1 MPLLRNGYPGVLEVR
16 LLPRNR
22 VPRFP
27 PTHLYDEVGAPILYS
42 CCGPLGV
49 SAHHRHPDPTLA
61 VYRAESGGANRI
73 LKEAKWRSHRIQR
86 QCRST
91 LTRCTPSS
99 CGGAVS
105 ALQISETIETVILLY
120 CTKHQPLCATDCCS
134 NLSMPRQG
142 IESRTR

>member
-73 LKEAKWRSHRIQR
+73 LKEAKSSQEWCMKFVLVEFCR
-86 QCRST
+86 QLAS
-91 LTRCTPSS
+91 
-99 CGGAVS
+99 
-105 ALQISETIETVILLY
+105 
-120 CTKHQPLCATDCCS
+120 
-134 NLSMPRQG
+134 
-142 IESRTR
+142 